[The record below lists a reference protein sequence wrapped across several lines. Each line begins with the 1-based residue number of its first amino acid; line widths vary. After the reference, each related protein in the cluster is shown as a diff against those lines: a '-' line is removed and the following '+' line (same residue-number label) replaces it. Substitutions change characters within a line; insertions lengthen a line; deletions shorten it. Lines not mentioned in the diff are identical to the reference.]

1 MYLHFLFLKSCLFAC
16 WKRSNRSFLI
26 VEKSRNCTSW
36 LAVKGAHASLVQA
49 LKWELN
55 LCHTEM
61 DFCTCEVSEREVLQM
76 CVLTFYIFV
85 KPESAL
91 RFPETFFRAAM
102 ILRCMPYKDYISIGQ
117 NNLFP
122 ELKLFSLTSLKKKKK
137 KLIKDYLRRKA
148 IVISYEGHL
157 SSPFISAARLG
168 AYSVFMSRAWIVFSF
183 LLVLKMHLAVYCQ
196 CACSFWLQLTSSWAV
211 H

>member
-1 MYLHFLFLKSCLFAC
+1 M
-16 WKRSNRSFLI
+16 
-26 VEKSRNCTSW
+26 EKSRNCTPW

-122 ELKLFSLTSLKKKKK
+122 ELKLFSLTSLKKK
-137 KLIKDYLRRKA
+137 
-148 IVISYEGHL
+148 S
-157 SSPFISAARLG
+157 
-168 AYSVFMSRAWIVFSF
+168 
-183 LLVLKMHLAVYCQ
+183 
-196 CACSFWLQLTSSWAV
+196 
-211 H
+211 